1 MPIVHLITLSIKN
14 VIKYPFKDLLLWKYF
29 CFHLSLP
36 QYRQTVENTRKID
49 ININTQDLVFIN
61 ISGILMRKF
70 IFILKR
76 KDTEKTSTLL
86 NERNESEEKTLSQ
99 HLGLILHGH
108 VRNIKE
114 PRIRKKMY
122 HLFSK
127 GTTRIQTQ
135 IQQ

>member
-1 MPIVHLITLSIKN
+1 
-14 VIKYPFKDLLLWKYF
+14 
-29 CFHLSLP
+29 
-36 QYRQTVENTRKID
+36 
-49 ININTQDLVFIN
+49 
-61 ISGILMRKF
+61 MRKF

-86 NERNESEEKTLSQ
+86 NERNESEEKTLRQ
-99 HLGLILHGH
+99 HLGLSLHEH
-108 VRNIKE
+108 VSNIKE
-114 PRIRKKMY
+114 PCIRKKMY